1 MFNWF
6 SINMFAGQERN
17 TKTNI
22 DTLIDNL
29 IEIKKKKRRTSLVS
43 NNKIET
49 CNKAWCI
56 TENVL
61 PLTTLPTCIKGATPG
76 TLMKDE
82 GFEIMH
88 KSTRSY
94 LTKT

>member
-29 IEIKKKKRRTSLVS
+29 IEIKKKKDEQALLA
-43 NNKIET
+43 I
-49 CNKAWCI
+49 
-56 TENVL
+56 
-61 PLTTLPTCIKGATPG
+61 IK
-76 TLMKDE
+76 
-82 GFEIMH
+82 
-88 KSTRSY
+88 
-94 LTKT
+94 